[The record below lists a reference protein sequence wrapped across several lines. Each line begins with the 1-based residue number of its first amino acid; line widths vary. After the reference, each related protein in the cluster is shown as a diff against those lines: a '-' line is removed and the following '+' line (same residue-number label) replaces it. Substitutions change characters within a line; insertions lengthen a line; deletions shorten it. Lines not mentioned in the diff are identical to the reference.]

1 MVANRQERAA
11 VAARVTEQRIL
22 AGHTQ
27 QSLADAAKVSKSLVK
42 AVEQR
47 RAPATPAFISAVA
60 GALRISPTE
69 LTGQPYAP
77 VESPDAVAHTA
88 VAVLRTELAAY
99 DIDDARVSHVRPI
112 AQLHKDVEQ
121 VCTWRRAASFHKLGD
136 ALPALLGEL
145 RAAVHRWAGPDRDS
159 ALAMLCELYYSA
171 HSLAYKLG
179 YPDLAALAVD
189 RIAWAAAEADNPLWQ
204 AVAQFQ
210 RGALLTSG
218 GDWNSALSFLERC
231 RSSIEP
237 RLGAGARDDLIA
249 WGGLHLQSGLAAS
262 RSGRPALADDH
273 LAEAQEAAARLGDD
287 RDRVLS
293 FGPTNVGIWS
303 VALAVEAMDGT
314 EALNRARAL
323 AIPAGSP
330 SERVG
335 HHYIDLSR
343 AYLLHG
349 DRRRSFDAL
358 LTAKRIAPAQTRYN
372 PMVHETAR
380 AIARAEARAVD
391 SVHGFAVWLGI
402 AERL

>member
-1 MVANRQERAA
+1 MVANREDRAA
-11 VAARVTEQRIL
+11 VAARVAEQRRL

-27 QSLADAAKVSKSLVK
+27 PSLALAANVSESLIK
-42 AVEQR
+42 KVEQR
-47 RAPATPAFISAVA
+47 KVPATPAFIAAVA
-60 GALRISPTE
+60 VALRIDPTV
-69 LTGQPYAP
+69 LTGQPFAA
-77 VESPDAVAHTA
+77 VDSDDAEVHSAI
-88 VAVLRTELAAY
+88 AVLRTELAAY
-99 DIDDARVSHVRPI
+99 DIDDERVSQVRHVG
-112 AQLHKDVEQ
+112 QLVQAVEQ
-121 VCTWRRAASFHKLGD
+121 VCTWRRGASFHKLGD
-136 ALPALLGEL
+136 ALPALLGEV
-145 RAAVHRWAGPDRDS
+145 RAAAHRWTGRDR
-159 ALAMLCELYYSA
+159 ARAYVMLCELYYAS

-179 YPDLAALAVD
+179 YPDLAALAID
-189 RIAWAAAEADNPLWQ
+189 RIGWAATEGGSPLWQ
-204 AVAQFQ
+204 SVAQFQ

-218 GDWNSALSFLERC
+218 GDWNAALSFLTRC
-231 RSSIEP
+231 RSQIEP

-262 RSGRPALADDH
+262 RSGRRSLADDH
-273 LAEAQEAAARLGDD
+273 LAEARETAARLGDD
-287 RDRVLS
+287 RDRILS

-314 EALNRARAL
+314 EALTRANRL
-323 AIPAGSP
+323 VIPAGSP

-349 DRRRSFDAL
+349 DRRHAFDAL
-358 LTAKRIAPAQTRYN
+358 LSAKRVAPAQTRAN